1 MRSNQLFNDDRLINI
16 QKQIYQKTAKKNKLM
31 TKLCIARTNTF
42 FPEGLDPLSS
52 ILLKMVSKVSMIKKV

>member
-31 TKLCIARTNTF
+31 TKLCIARTNIF
-42 FPEGLDPLSS
+42 FPECLDPVAS
-52 ILLKMVSKVSMIKKV
+52 ILLKMVSKDITIKKV